1 MSEPWGQQQQ
11 PGGQWP
17 SPQGGSES
25 GAFGPPPVDPQ
36 YGAPNPQY
44 GAPTPQYGAPQ
55 QPQTQQQ
62 PQYGAPQQPYGDQ
75 TQYGAPSQQ
84 PYEQQQY
91 GAAPPQ
97 FGGQVPPSGG
107 YGYPVP
113 PQHQK
118 NGFSVAG
125 LILSFLPL
133 FGIIFS
139 ILGLVRAPK
148 VGGKGRGL
156 AIAGLVLSIAFI
168 GGYSAIGVALSKSTA
183 LDPGC
188 TSAESSFRS
197 MLGKLQTD
205 ETKLTSDASG
215 SDQTAIKSD
224 LAAFTT
230 DVQGIK
236 AALDSALNQAQHQS
250 VKDKIQ
256 TMDADVNTVLTG
268 LQALQNG
275 DASQVTQ
282 FTDAASRLGTDG
294 DDLDNICS
302 SL

>member
-11 PGGQWP
+11 PGGEWP

-44 GAPTPQYGAPQ
+44 GAPQYPQ
-55 QPQTQQQ
+55 QPQPQPSQ

-75 TQYGAPSQQ
+75 TQYGAPPQQ
-84 PYEQQQY
+84 PYDQSQY
-91 GAAPPQ
+91 GAAQPQ
-97 FGGQVPPSGG
+97 YGGPVPPPGPGG
-107 YGYPVP
+107 YGYPMP
-113 PQHQK
+113 PQEQK
-118 NGFSVAG
+118 NGFSIAG

-133 FGIIFS
+133 LGIIFS
-139 ILGLVRAPK
+139 VLGLTRASK

-168 GGYSAIGVALSKSTA
+168 GGYAAIGIAVSKSTA

-188 TSAESSFRS
+188 TSAESSFQS
-197 MLGKLQTD
+197 MLSKLQAD
-205 ETKLTSDASG
+205 ESKLTTDASG
-215 SDQTAIKSD
+215 SNQSTTQTD
-224 LAAFTT
+224 LASFTT

-236 AALDSALNQAQHQS
+236 TALDSALNQAQHQS

-256 TMDADVNTVLTG
+256 TMDTDVNTVLTG

-275 DASQVTQ
+275 DTSQLTQ
-282 FTDAASRLGTDG
+282 FTDAAGRLGTDG
-294 DDLDNICS
+294 DELDSICG